1 MRRAWIGAAIVL
13 ATLTALGAQAEI
25 VDRTGFLMG
34 DFRAFYCAARVVS
47 HAGDPYRTEPLRSC
61 ETSIGSQR
69 FFEKNPGVTIPAPL
83 PGYAIAAL
91 VPLSLLPFGFA
102 ATLWTLLLLLAWIAC
117 VAALARFAGVS
128 WEIALGVFA
137 LSLGVI
143 SLPFGEVVPVALAFI
158 CLSAYCAWRG
168 RRRAAALC
176 AAGAM
181 IEPHLGLPICLALA
195 VWMPQTRVVLALSL
209 GGLAALSLALI
220 GPAAN
225 LEYFTSVLP
234 AHALSE
240 VTRDTQYSLTAVLS
254 AFGISQVTAVRAG
267 MLWYVAMLAAGAL
280 AGGMLAKRT
289 RNHAFLVCVPPAFAV
304 FGGTF
309 IHITQL
315 AAALPAA
322 ALVIAYSARSRALAV
337 VTLLLLAV
345 PWVWAIS
352 PALILAPAFPV
363 AYLAW
368 RYFKGNA
375 RVALLAGLGAAV
387 LGFGLMELAVAA
399 PHTIT
404 PAVLP
409 SIDPHLAEASWSI
422 FAHRSSTNSI
432 AAWLLRVPTWAGL
445 ALLLG
450 LVLREA
456 GALRLNFSR
465 APAIALAA
473 VCTVLPMAAQLY
485 GDRAGGWLMVDF
497 RAYYCASQA
506 QRAEMNP
513 YFVQPL
519 HDCERSTPAPYYHA
533 TPNVTIPAPYPPYVL
548 AFLTPL
554 TFLPFGAAAI
564 AWWILMAFA
573 GALAVYALARVSG
586 QPLLVAWAALALSLG
601 LVSFSSGNILP
612 LALAAIVLAA
622 LCLQRGRVVAAVLA
636 IAFAMV
642 EPHIAL
648 PAAVALFVAYPSIR
662 LALACALA
670 LLGAISVFSAGL
682 AQTLAYVTAVLPAH
696 ALAEVSR
703 DNQYSLAT
711 IAASFG
717 LSDGAAVVAGSISYL
732 LMIVLG
738 VLVALRLARRYD
750 DPALIL
756 LVPPA
761 FALLGG
767 SFVHTV
773 EIAAAVPACLVL
785 FARSQSYRGWLFGAL
800 ILLAVPWMLA
810 TSAALFLAPI
820 FPAGYL
826 TYALW
831 RGDRAWLPRVALASF
846 AAIAAL
852 FLLSSF
858 PATHALAHNGIHP
871 AIDPRLAEASWRA
884 LVLSNTTNRP
894 VMWLLRFPTW
904 VGLVAFALPALML
917 AGKPRLMLAA
927 QSS

>member
-1 MRRAWIGAAIVL
+1 M
-13 ATLTALGAQAEI
+13 
-25 VDRTGFLMG
+25 
-34 DFRAFYCAARVVS
+34 
-47 HAGDPYRTEPLRSC
+47 
-61 ETSIGSQR
+61 
-69 FFEKNPGVTIPAPL
+69 
-83 PGYAIAAL
+83 
-91 VPLSLLPFGFA
+91 
-102 ATLWTLLLLLAWIAC
+102 LAWIAC
-117 VAALARFAGVS
+117 IAALARCANVS
-128 WEIALGVFA
+128 WEIGLGVFA

-158 CLSAYCAWRG
+158 CLAAYCTWNG
-168 RRRAAALC
+168 RPRAAAIC

-181 IEPHLGLPICLALA
+181 IEPHLGLPVCVALG
-195 VWMPQTRVVLALSL
+195 VWRPQTRFVLVLSL
-209 GGLAALSLALI
+209 GALGALSLALI

-254 AFGISQVTAVRAG
+254 AAGVSQRVAVRVG
-267 MLWYVAMLAAGAL
+267 MLWYGAMLVAGTLAA
-280 AGGMLAKRT
+280 GMLAKKT
-289 RNHAFLVCVPPAFAV
+289 RNAAFLVCVPPAFAV

-309 IHITQL
+309 IHITQI

-322 ALVIAYSARSRALAV
+322 VLLAAYSSGRYRALAIV
-337 VTLLLLAV
+337 ALLALAV

-352 PALILAPAFPV
+352 PALIVAPAFPV
-363 AYLAW
+363 GYLAW
-368 RYFKGNA
+368 RYWNGNA

-387 LGFGLMELAVAA
+387 LEFGLMELAVAA
-399 PHTIT
+399 PHAGGH
-404 PAVLP
+404 AVLP
-409 SIDPHLAEASWSI
+409 AIDPRLAEASWSL

-432 AAWLLRVPTWAGL
+432 AAWLLRLPTWAAL

-450 LVLREA
+450 LTMREA
-456 GALRLNFSR
+456 GVLRFGLRRLDLRR

-473 VCTVLPMAAQLY
+473 VCTLLPMSAQLY
-485 GDRAGGWLMVDF
+485 GDRSGGWLMVDF
-497 RAYYCASQA
+497 RAYYCASLA

-519 HDCERSTPAPYYHA
+519 HDCERSTPAPYYRA
-533 TPNVTIPAPYPPYVL
+533 PPNVTVPAPYPPYVL
-548 AFLTPL
+548 ALLAPL

-564 AWWILMAFA
+564 VWWILLAFA

-586 QPLLVAWAALALSLG
+586 EPLLVSWAALALSMG
-601 LVSFSSGNILP
+601 LTSFSSGNIAP
-612 LALAAIVLAA
+612 LALAAIVVAA
-622 LCLQRGRVVAAVLA
+622 LCVARGRVVAAVPA

-648 PAAVALFVAYPSIR
+648 PAAVALFVAYPSTR
-662 LALACALA
+662 LALAYAVA
-670 LLGAISVFSAGL
+670 LLGALCVFSGGL

-711 IAASFG
+711 IAASLGVPDWRRGRRWKHFV
-717 LSDGAAVVAGSISYL
+717 S
-732 LMIVLG
+732 LMIALG

-785 FARSQSYRGWLFGAL
+785 FARSQTLSWDGF
-800 ILLAVPWMLA
+800 
-810 TSAALFLAPI
+810 SA
-820 FPAGYL
+820 
-826 TYALW
+826 
-831 RGDRAWLPRVALASF
+831 R
-846 AAIAAL
+846 
-852 FLLSSF
+852 
-858 PATHALAHNGIHP
+858 
-871 AIDPRLAEASWRA
+871 
-884 LVLSNTTNRP
+884 
-894 VMWLLRFPTW
+894 
-904 VGLVAFALPALML
+904 
-917 AGKPRLMLAA
+917 
-927 QSS
+927 